1 MLRSLY
7 TAATGMEAQ
16 ELKMDVVSNNLANAS
31 TTGFKRVRADF
42 EDLLSETLRAPQA
55 AAPEGGTAPAPLQVG
70 LGVRTG
76 ATSRDFGQGD
86 LVATG
91 NALDVAI
98 EGAGFFRVQRP
109 NGELAYTRAGNFRV
123 DAGGRLV
130 TQRGELVEP
139 GIDFPPD
146 VVEITIQADGAV
158 LARTASA
165 TAADELERAELVGTL
180 ELSTFVNPGG
190 LLALGGNLYAES
202 EASGEAIHVRPGDQG
217 AGSLTPGHLEGA
229 NVRAVEEMIDMIT
242 AQRAYELNS
251 KVIQTADAM
260 LQRLAQL
267 K

>member
-31 TTGFKRVRADF
+31 TTGFKRVRADV

-139 GIDFPPD
+139 GIEFPPD
-146 VVEITIQADGAV
+146 VVEITIRADGAV
-158 LARTASA
+158 LARTASSS
-165 TAADELERAELVGTL
+165 AAEELGTL

>member
-91 NALDVAI
+91 NSLDVAI
-98 EGAGFFRVQRP
+98 EGTGFFRVQRP
-109 NGELAYTRAGNFRV
+109 NGELAFTRAGNFRV
-123 DAGGRLV
+123 DAAGRLV

-139 GIDFPPD
+139 GLEFPTD

-165 TAADELERAELVGTL
+165 TAADEIGTL
-180 ELSTFVNPGG
+180 EISSFVNPGG
-190 LLALGGNLYAES
+190 LLALGGNLYAQT
-202 EASGEAIHVRPGDQG
+202 EASGEAIHLRPGEQG
-217 AGSLTPGHLEGA
+217 AGTLIQGHLETA
-229 NVRAVEEMIDMIT
+229 NVRAVEEMIDMIAT
-242 AQRAYELNS
+242 QRAYELNS
-251 KVIQTADAM
+251 KVIQTADQM
-260 LQRLAQL
+260 LQRLTSL
-267 K
+267 R